1 MLRDISS
8 TVRRRAGVAMLTTFA
23 LVGALALAAC
33 SGTGGTGGTGGGG
46 PYGSGGATNTPAAT
60 TGATGVN
67 LTCASGAVVC
77 SKTVSISGTATTVLA
92 DNQGMTLYTY
102 KPDTATTVA
111 CTGGCA
117 SAWPALTVAAGA
129 TPAGSNLP
137 GKLSTINGA
146 NGNQVE
152 YNGHPLYRY
161 SGDQSQSDANGQ
173 GIGGIWFVVALN
185 GGQSSSGSGG
195 STGNSG
201 Y

>member
-1 MLRDISS
+1 MQRNSIPTAL
-8 TVRRRAGVAMLTTFA
+8 RRAGAVTIVSFA
-23 LVGALALAAC
+23 TLAILILAAC
-33 SGTGGTGGTGGGG
+33 GG
-46 PYGSGGATNTPAAT
+46 PGSTGNGYGSGSATNTPASTNSPAS
-60 TGATGVN
+60 ASVN

-77 SKTVSISGTATTVLA
+77 TKTVMVSGAATEVLA

-102 KPDTATTVA
+102 RPDTATVVA

-117 SAWPALTVAAGA
+117 AAWPPLKIATGA
-129 TPAGSNLP
+129 KPTGSHLP

-161 SGDQSQSDANGQ
+161 SGDQSQSDATGE
-173 GIGGIWFVVALN
+173 GIGGIWFVVSVS
-185 GGQSSSGSGG
+185 GGQSSSGGGASG
-195 STGNSG
+195 SNG